1 MAGLVTEELNKFG
14 PFGKYNGVT
23 IVTNTSVDFSS
34 GSLGA
39 SAFMLSGSTQNGYV
53 DLARGGRLNLAGF
66 IEGTVYEIGIASAT
80 SVAVTEN
87 ILVLRR

>member
-23 IVTNTSVDFSS
+23 IVQNTSVDFSS

-39 SAFMLSGSTQNGYV
+39 SAFIISGSTQLGYV
-53 DLARGGRLNLAGF
+53 DLARGGRIQNNCFTAG
-66 IEGTVYEIGIASAT
+66 TLYEIGIASAT
-80 SVAVTEN
+80 SLAATEN